1 MSILIGLHIARALNR
16 EPKVTDK
23 VGDRIFP
30 LVERQGV
37 ERFPYIM
44 YDTNGGTGA
53 TTKDGAVYDV
63 ATVGIVVIA
72 KSYAEALTIG
82 NPVRYALD
90 GYCPKY
96 EEFKIT
102 KTGNIVYNDE
112 YVEAIDAYSLNISID
127 FRTID
132 F

>member
-44 YDTNGGTGA
+44 YDTNGGIGE
-53 TTKDGAVYDV
+53 TTKDGAVCDV
-63 ATVGIVVIA
+63 ATVGIAVIA

-82 NPVRYALD
+82 NAVRYALD
-90 GYCPKY
+90 GYCPVY
-96 EEFKIT
+96 DEFKVCS
-102 KTGNIVYNDE
+102 TGNIVYNDE
-112 YVEAIDAYSLNISID
+112 FYGDLDAFSLNLSID
-127 FRTID
+127 FKTVD